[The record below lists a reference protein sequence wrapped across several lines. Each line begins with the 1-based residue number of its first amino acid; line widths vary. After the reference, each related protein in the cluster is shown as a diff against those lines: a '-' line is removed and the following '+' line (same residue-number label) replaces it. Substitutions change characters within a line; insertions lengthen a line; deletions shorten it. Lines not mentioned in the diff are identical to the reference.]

1 MTKGI
6 HIIMR
11 KLGISALIAASLV
24 LGACG
29 GDDEP
34 TDDPTSTSEQ
44 TGGGDET
51 APEDDPA
58 GGDASDDGAGGDAGG
73 DVDLEA
79 ALLSAEDLPSG
90 VQIQPLDLAQ
100 ISGSMDSLESLL
112 SGITVEPAECQA
124 NDADPMMQEGA
135 QGAAMTAV
143 QDADVLVNAVYADAS
158 GDDLAAVEEYYQR
171 CGEVS
176 VSGDAGGQQLDMT
189 VTSQVVDA
197 PDVDADEV
205 LAIDTVTTGSGI
217 PEVPMRTIYMVDGDH
232 GVYVAANPEGA
243 LFDLDALAAA
253 ALEKLRAAR
262 G

>member
-1 MTKGI
+1 
-6 HIIMR
+6 MR
-11 KLGISALIAASLV
+11 KLGISALIATSLL

-29 GDDEP
+29 GDDDSTDAS
-34 TDDPTSTSEQ
+34 TDDPTATSEQ
-44 TGGGDET
+44 TDGGDTATDDTDTDDTDTDTDDGGDTGGGD
-51 APEDDPA
+51 A
-58 GGDASDDGAGGDAGG
+58 
-73 DVDLEA
+73 DLQA
-79 ALLSAEDLPSG
+79 ALLTAEDLPSG
-90 VQIQPLDLAQ
+90 VQIQALDLGQ

-112 SGITVEPAECQA
+112 SGITYEPADCA
-124 NDADPMMQEGA
+124 GNDADPMLREGA

-158 GDDLAAVEEYYQR
+158 SDDLTAIEDYYER

-205 LAIDTVTTGSGI
+205 VAIDTVTTGSGI
-217 PEVPMRTIYMVDGDH
+217 PEVPMRTIYMIDGDH

-243 LFDLDALAAA
+243 LFDLDALATA
-253 ALEKLRAAR
+253 ALEKLRAAQ

>member
-1 MTKGI
+1 
-6 HIIMR
+6 MR
-11 KLGISALIAASLV
+11 KLGISALIAASLL

-29 GDDEP
+29 GDDDP
-34 TDDPTSTSEQ
+34 AADPTSAGEQ
-44 TGGGDET
+44 TGGGDDTAGET
-51 APEDDPA
+51 APETAPADDPA
-58 GGDASDDGAGGDAGG
+58 DDDGGSG

-79 ALLSAEDLPSG
+79 ALLTAEDLPSG
-90 VQIQPLDLAQ
+90 VQIQALDLGQ

-112 SGITVEPAECQA
+112 TGITYEPVDCQA
-124 NDADPMMQEGA
+124 NDADPMLQEGA

-143 QDADVLVNAVYADAS
+143 QNADVLVNAVYADAS
-158 GDDLAAVEEYYQR
+158 GDDLAAIEEYYGR

-176 VSGDAGGQQLDMT
+176 VTGEAGGQQLDMT

-253 ALEKLRAAR
+253 ALEKLRAAQ